1 MKKRTLPY
9 SIILFVFIF
18 GLEGCMVW
26 PFMTE
31 TVGYR
36 PLEMG
41 KRDQVFY
48 PEAPRPSKLSKDFG
62 DSQRAAIDNQIL
74 NPEASKNLE
83 SVEGLDRTAG
93 TKAMNRYQKFFDKPP
108 YTVRTNRHGGSKQ

>member
-48 PEAPRPSKLSKDFG
+48 PEAPRPTVLTSDFGNSQRMAIKNQTLNPDASKD
-62 DSQRAAIDNQIL
+62 
-74 NPEASKNLE
+74 LE
-83 SVEGLDRTAG
+83 PVEGLDGLAG
-93 TKAMNRYQKFFDKPP
+93 AKAMNRYRIFFDKPP
-108 YTVRTNRHGGSKQ
+108 FAVKSNGGSMK